1 MYTGVAAPLAATADG
16 TRNMVSK
23 SATRRRRD
31 VADAMI
37 RPPVVIASEVSQDAY
52 QRTALPRRKPS
63 RASLLMI
70 GDAGMPR

>member
-1 MYTGVAAPLAATADG
+1 MYTGVAAPLAATAEG
-16 TRNMVSK
+16 SSNMVSN

-37 RPPVVIASEVSQDAY
+37 LPPVVIDAEVSQDAY
-52 QRTALPRRKPS
+52 QRTALRHRKPL